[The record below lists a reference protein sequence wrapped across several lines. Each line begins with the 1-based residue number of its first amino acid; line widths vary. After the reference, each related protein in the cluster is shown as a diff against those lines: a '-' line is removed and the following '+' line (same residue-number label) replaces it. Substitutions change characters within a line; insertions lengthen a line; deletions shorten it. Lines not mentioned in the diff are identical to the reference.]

1 MNAKN
6 ILLIIVGY
14 VIGIVGVV
22 GAVQL
27 AVNRNLQ
34 ELPPTPFTANTG
46 LVRASLTAYQDSEYY
61 LQPTIGGY
69 ELQGNLSTLQ
79 TVKPKNTH
87 IRALIEQASQPTQK
101 PEWLK

>member
-6 ILLIIVGY
+6 ILLIVVGY
-14 VIGIVGVV
+14 VIGIV

-34 ELPPTPFTANTG
+34 ELPPTPYTTNTG
-46 LVRASLTAYQDSEYY
+46 PVNASLTAYQDSEYY

-79 TVKPKNTH
+79 TVKPKNTP